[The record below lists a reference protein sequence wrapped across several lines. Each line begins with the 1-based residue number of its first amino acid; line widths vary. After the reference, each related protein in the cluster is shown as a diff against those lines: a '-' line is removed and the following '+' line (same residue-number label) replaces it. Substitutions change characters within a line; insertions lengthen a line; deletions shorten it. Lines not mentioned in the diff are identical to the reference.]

1 MFRVLQES
9 LTNVHRHSGSS
20 EARVRLFLKDGMAN
34 LEIQDR
40 GKGLPAGVIEQGS
53 QSGIGQFGVGLRGM
67 SERLQHLGGRLEI
80 FSTENGTTV
89 VATVPVNQVS
99 S

>member
-1 MFRVLQES
+1 
-9 LTNVHRHSGSS
+9 
-20 EARVRLFLKDGMAN
+20 MAN